1 MLIDLIILKTS
12 ICVVVKHDFVSTYSI
27 KHIISVAV
35 WCRLA
40 LFCIKCFPLQDL
52 HELTPCVTSSI
63 VKMYI
68 MGTCLSH
75 IHLLSLG
82 SFFADIV
89 LTTDSL
95 SLSLLAHNLYSHF
108 SLSLILSFSELLTPF
123 KGHGLL
129 EKEISVTASEQWLV
143 YSSLVDCTYV

>member
-52 HELTPCVTSSI
+52 HELTPCVTINSSN
-63 VKMYI
+63 VYYGNLPLPHTVLKAQH
-68 MGTCLSH
+68 TCSCVSSQSCSSVTDRFMLF
-75 IHLLSLG
+75 IKGLCTTY
-82 SFFADIV
+82 
-89 LTTDSL
+89 LTTL
-95 SLSLLAHNLYSHF
+95 SIGNRLFLCCVVMA
-108 SLSLILSFSELLTPF
+108 
-123 KGHGLL
+123 
-129 EKEISVTASEQWLV
+129 
-143 YSSLVDCTYV
+143 